1 MLHHVLDCLLHG
13 PVQGVD
19 PSVHHQS
26 AGSEHLRP
34 QVAKPHQRIIIEAKL
49 VAQGFTVETPAFTEA
64 SVYWEPKT
72 VLGRVYWGGDTF
84 SSLIPGGSLSVLGG
98 LYRSS
103 EQWQILLLLVE

>member
-1 MLHHVLDCLLHG
+1 MVMYLFISALEHKVGGHQETPLSPPDHSLAVVVVLHHVLDCLLHG

-72 VLGRVYWGGDTF
+72 
-84 SSLIPGGSLSVLGG
+84 
-98 LYRSS
+98 
-103 EQWQILLLLVE
+103 LLVRIYLE